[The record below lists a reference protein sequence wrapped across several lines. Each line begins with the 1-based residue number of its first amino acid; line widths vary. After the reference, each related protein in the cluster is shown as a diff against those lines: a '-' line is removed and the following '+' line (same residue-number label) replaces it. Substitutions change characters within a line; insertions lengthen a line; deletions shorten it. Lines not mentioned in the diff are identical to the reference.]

1 MDNHKKLIMKD
12 ADGNEYEVLP
22 ETDIAS
28 VIGLTDKINDL
39 QNQINELNKALGR
52 TNHRV
57 LYN

>member
-28 VIGLTDKINDL
+28 VIGLPDKINDL

-52 TNHRV
+52 TNNRV
-57 LYN
+57 LYH

>member
-39 QNQINELNKALGR
+39 QNQINELNTALGR
-52 TNHRV
+52 TNRRV